1 MCLRLLHQ
9 LIRSLSDLSEYSRH
23 NPAPR
28 ISRDEVEEAVKTY
41 LDAGGKVTKF
51 KFIPPKEQNI
61 VFPEDRKFYDD
72 SSSLSDELPN

>member
-1 MCLRLLHQ
+1 M
-9 LIRSLSDLSEYSRH
+9 
-23 NPAPR
+23 
-28 ISRDEVEEAVKTY
+28 EEAVRTY